1 MWKQTREEGDEREL
15 EAAMEGTTD
24 VLEKYGRIKNRA
36 LKWGGNVMT
45 FTKTNEKEHVTAAVV
60 GAGGHLAGAMGTN
73 KKDTVAEAA
82 IKWTNELIAR
92 AKKDG
97 VRKTIK
103 EWKEAETDE
112 QKVLEESKS
121 RKGQAFSEDI

>member
-1 MWKQTREEGDEREL
+1 
-15 EAAMEGTTD
+15 
-24 VLEKYGRIKNRA
+24 
-36 LKWGGNVMT
+36 MT

-60 GAGGHLAGAMGTN
+60 GAGGHFAGAMGTN

>member
-1 MWKQTREEGDEREL
+1 
-15 EAAMEGTTD
+15 
-24 VLEKYGRIKNRA
+24 
-36 LKWGGNVMT
+36 MT
-45 FTKTNEKEHVTAAVV
+45 STKTNEKEHVTAAVV
-60 GAGGHLAGAMGTN
+60 GAGAMGTN